1 MSKIIELTLDN
12 AAYGGDTVG
21 RLPDGR
27 VVFVPFSIPGETVR
41 IRIISDKKKFA
52 RAELL
57 EVLVSSPHR
66 VTPRCQHFGV
76 CGGCHY
82 QHIAYEQQL
91 VIKRKI
97 LQDQLQRIG
106 GLENPRIEKMTPSPV
121 EYNYRNQIQFH
132 ISRDKKLGFIR
143 ANKKGIIEISECH
156 LPQNT
161 LNDLWPLMEIEPDS
175 GVSTIALR
183 LGVDDDILVIL
194 ASEDLLNA
202 EFNVQSLPVSVAHVS
217 PGNVQI
223 LAGSAYTVMQ
233 VKKRNFRASAG
244 SFFQVNTAMAE
255 KMVNLIEENIPEGT
269 RVALELYSGVGF
281 FSAFLA
287 KQVEKLIA
295 IESSESAG
303 EDFVVNLNDYDNV
316 DLYQGQ
322 VEEILP
328 MLVVH
333 PDIILA
339 DPPRTGLSTDV
350 LERIISLAPKLIL
363 YISCDPATLARD
375 SRTLVEGGYS
385 SKKFIPLDFFCQTY
399 HIETLSIWTKK

>member
-328 MLVVH
+328 MLDVH